1 MNKFSSDIKLTYGGA
16 CYGQDFS
23 GGERGGVLNVRALNM
38 QGKPN

>member
-1 MNKFSSDIKLTYGGA
+1 MNKLGRNIKLRYGGA

-23 GGERGGVLNVRALNM
+23 GCEGGLKRQRALNM

>member
-23 GGERGGVLNVRALNM
+23 GGEGGLKCQRALNM